1 MNPEENKAFTRLV
14 TANGL
19 AEADVW
25 KAVLEASG
33 IQVFLRHEAM
43 AAVIPETAGEIA
55 AGDLWG
61 PESKPRGAFRS
72 SPASAGGPPTRAKP
86 PEPPHPR
93 PGRRRDRAWRA
104 RGRGAG

>member
-1 MNPEENKAFTRLV
+1 MNPEENSQAFTKLV

-19 AEADVW
+19 PEADVW

-55 AGDLWG
+55 PVDPWG
-61 PESKPRGAFRS
+61 PRGQAAGALPILPGEPGGPGDEDEPPRPSSSSPGAPPETGLCPRG
-72 SPASAGGPPTRAKP
+72 RA
-86 PEPPHPR
+86 
-93 PGRRRDRAWRA
+93 A
-104 RGRGAG
+104 

>member
-1 MNPEENKAFTRLV
+1 MNPEENSKAFTKLV

-19 AEADVW
+19 TEADVW

-55 AGDLWG
+55 AVDLWV
-61 PESKPRGAFRS
+61 PREQ
-72 SPASAGGPPTRAKP
+72 ASEALQILQDERVEP
-86 PEPPHPR
+86 PEGDEPL
-93 PGRRRDRAWRA
+93 
-104 RGRGAG
+104 

>member
-1 MNPEENKAFTRLV
+1 MNPEENSTAFVKLV

-33 IQVFLRHEAM
+33 VQVFLRHEAM

-55 AGDLWG
+55 AVDLWV
-61 PESKPRGAFRS
+61 PREQAAEALQILQDERVE
-72 SPASAGGPPTRAKP
+72 PADGD
-86 PEPPHPR
+86 EPL
-93 PGRRRDRAWRA
+93 
-104 RGRGAG
+104 

>member
-1 MNPEENKAFTRLV
+1 MNPEENSQAFTKLV

-19 AEADVW
+19 PEADVW

-55 AGDLWG
+55 AVDLWV
-61 PESKPRGAFRS
+61 PREQAAEALQILQDERV
-72 SPASAGGPPTRAKP
+72 
-86 PEPPHPR
+86 EPVDEEEPL
-93 PGRRRDRAWRA
+93 
-104 RGRGAG
+104 

>member
-1 MNPEENKAFTRLV
+1 MSTDETAKAFVKLV

-19 AEADVW
+19 SEADVW

-55 AGDLWG
+55 AVDLWVSR
-61 PESKPRGAFRS
+61 EQAAEALQILQDERVEAVDED
-72 SPASAGGPPTRAKP
+72 
-86 PEPPHPR
+86 EPL
-93 PGRRRDRAWRA
+93 
-104 RGRGAG
+104 

>member
-55 AGDLWG
+55 RAR
-61 PESKPRGAFRS
+61 PSGA
-72 SPASAGGPPTRAKP
+72 
-86 PEPPHPR
+86 PEPPAGALPSLPDGR
-93 PGRRRDRAWRA
+93 ATPAAEADRLYPPSSPPTCPRRRGWDPSCTSVR
-104 RGRGAG
+104 

>member
-1 MNPEENKAFTRLV
+1 MNPEENSKAFAKLV

-19 AEADVW
+19 AEADMW

-55 AGDLWG
+55 AVDLWV
-61 PESKPRGAFRS
+61 PREQAAEALQILQDERV
-72 SPASAGGPPTRAKP
+72 
-86 PEPPHPR
+86 EPIEEDEPL
-93 PGRRRDRAWRA
+93 
-104 RGRGAG
+104 

>member
-1 MNPEENKAFTRLV
+1 MKPEENAKAFTKLV

-19 AEADVW
+19 TEADLW

-55 AGDLWG
+55 AVDLWV
-61 PESKPRGAFRS
+61 PREQAAEALQILQDDRV
-72 SPASAGGPPTRAKP
+72 
-86 PEPPHPR
+86 EPPDGDEPL
-93 PGRRRDRAWRA
+93 
-104 RGRGAG
+104 

>member
-1 MNPEENKAFTRLV
+1 MSPEENSKAFVTLG

-19 AEADVW
+19 SEADVW

-55 AGDLWG
+55 TVDLWVSR
-61 PESKPRGAFRS
+61 EQAAEALQILQDERVE
-72 SPASAGGPPTRAKP
+72 PADED
-86 PEPPHPR
+86 EP
-93 PGRRRDRAWRA
+93 A
-104 RGRGAG
+104 

>member
-1 MNPEENKAFTRLV
+1 MNPEENSKAFAKLV

-55 AGDLWG
+55 AVDLWV
-61 PESKPRGAFRS
+61 PRDQAAEALQILQDERVE
-72 SPASAGGPPTRAKP
+72 PADGD
-86 PEPPHPR
+86 EPL
-93 PGRRRDRAWRA
+93 
-104 RGRGAG
+104 